1 MLVNKVSGDEL
12 TRKNVNSSSRSL
24 VCCKYTAFPSFSSWL
39 SLVYALFRS
48 VPFRMLS
55 LDNQPDTHSKNKVQ
69 NLYICIHFSLLLFV
83 GFTDNHYLYGI
94 IITKKIRK

>member
-55 LDNQPDTHSKNKVQ
+55 LDNQPDTHSKIKYRIFIYVSIF
-69 NLYICIHFSLLLFV
+69 LCYYLSVSL
-83 GFTDNHYLYGI
+83 
-94 IITKKIRK
+94 IITTFME